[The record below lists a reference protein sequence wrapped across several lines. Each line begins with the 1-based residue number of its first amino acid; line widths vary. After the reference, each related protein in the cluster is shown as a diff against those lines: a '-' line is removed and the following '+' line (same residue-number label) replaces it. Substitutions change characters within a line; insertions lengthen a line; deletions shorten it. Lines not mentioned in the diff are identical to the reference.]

1 MIRKAAPAV
10 AALTL
15 VVGLG
20 AAAAAT
26 GSTPKKPA
34 PKVVTY
40 KLSGAL
46 TFKNVTAT
54 YRTRLTQEQTSQT
67 TVMDKLPE
75 K

>member
-26 GSTPKKPA
+26 GSTPKKGSSGTHVGDSRRRERAVSRQADRYPA
-34 PKVVTY
+34 ADE
-40 KLSGAL
+40 LDHG
-46 TFKNVTAT
+46 
-54 YRTRLTQEQTSQT
+54 EQ
-67 TVMDKLPE
+67 
-75 K
+75 